1 MTENSLQESVR
12 TIRRDLESA
21 IAAADS
27 TQEIEALRVRFLG
40 RKGAVSALFKQ
51 LGSVPPDQ
59 RKAAGQAINDLK
71 QFGEDEISRLISRH
85 AATTTT
91 EAAPDLTLPG
101 NWPQAGSLHPLTLV
115 QRRIKT
121 IFQNMGFA
129 IADGPEIETEYYNFE
144 ALNIPKGHPAREM
157 QDTLFVDNGFV
168 LRTHT
173 SNVQIRVMERQ
184 RPPVRI
190 ISPGRCFRRDTPDA
204 THSPVFHQIEGL
216 CVDEGITFADL
227 RGVILNFA
235 RQMFG
240 PDMKIRFR
248 PSYFPFVEPGA
259 EYDFTCFICM
269 GRGCR
274 VCKGSGWI
282 EISGAGMVNPV
293 VFETIGYDSERYTGY
308 AFGMGVERIAMAL
321 YQVEDIRMFF
331 ENDLRF
337 LQQF

>member
-1 MTENSLQESVR
+1 MTENSLQESAR
-12 TIRRDLESA
+12 KIRQDLESA
-21 IAAADS
+21 IAAAESLSDA
-27 TQEIEALRVRFLG
+27 EELRVRFLG
-40 RKGAVSALFKQ
+40 RKGAVNGLFKHM
-51 LGSVPPDQ
+51 GSVPAEE
-59 RKAAGQAINDLK
+59 RKSAGQAINDLK
-71 QFGEDEISRLISRH
+71 QFAEDEISVLVSRYST
-85 AATTTT
+85 AASA
-91 EAAPDLTLPG
+91 ESVPDMTLPG
-101 NWPQAGSLHPLTLV
+101 NWPHAGRLHPLTLV
-115 QRRIKT
+115 QRRVKT

-129 IADGPEIETEYYNFE
+129 VADGPEVETEYYNFE

-173 SNVQIRVMERQ
+173 SNVQIRVMEQ
-184 RPPVRI
+184 QAPPVRI

-235 RQMFG
+235 KQMFG

-259 EYDFTCFICM
+259 EYDFTCFICK

-293 VFETIGYDSERYTGY
+293 VFETLGYDSEQYTGY

-321 YQVEDIRMFF
+321 YQVEDIRIFF